1 MVGLWERA
9 FNIWL
14 DAGSRVALVAVLN
27 GPRIPS
33 CRGSEGYALAL
44 SKTYRMSAHR
54 FHSL

>member
-1 MVGLWERA
+1 MVGLRERA

-14 DAGSRVALVAVLN
+14 DTDSRAALVAVLN
-27 GPRIPS
+27 GSHIPS

-44 SKTYRMSAHR
+44 SKIYRISAHR